1 MQATITEWM
10 FVCITIRTLSYP
22 QRCSLPPFLPPLP
35 LLPLLSLSLPIIC
48 PFFIFFFLCSLSF
61 LCPSLSLL
69 LLFTLALSF
78 VFSICL
84 LNGPFY
90 PSSDSSGSS
99 VPPSFLP
106 FLLYLCLTSFIPFL
120 YIVFP
125 FLSPFLHFTLLL
137 LLSCPSYVSTAPSPS
152 SAPLLLPFP
161 LLHLLHLLPL
171 LSLFIPF
178 SAPYPSSSLSA
189 ISPSP
194 LPLLI
199 FFLCFLIVL
208 SFVSSLYSKTRL
220 IAQTSRIRDAIYKP
234 HEGT

>member
-84 LNGPFY
+84 LKVLSILPLIPLAPLSPPLSSLSSYTSVSPPLF
-90 PSSDSSGSS
+90 PSSTL
-99 VPPSFLP
+99 SFRF
-106 FLLYLCLTSFIPFL
+106 FLLSFTS
-120 YIVFP
+120 
-125 FLSPFLHFTLLL
+125 LS
-137 LLSCPSYVSTAPSPS
+137 SRCSPVLPLPQQ
-152 SAPLLLPFP
+152 PLLLP
-161 LLHLLHLLPL
+161 LHLFFFRSLSFISFHCSLFSFLFLLPILPLPYLLFLLPL
-171 LSLFIPF
+171 FLCSF
-178 SAPYPSSSLSA
+178 
-189 ISPSP
+189 
-194 LPLLI
+194 
-199 FFLCFLIVL
+199 FFLSFLIVL
-208 SFVSSLYSKTRL
+208 SIVSSLYSKTRL

>member
-78 VFSICL
+78 VFSFCL
-84 LNGPFY
+84 LRVLSILPLIPLAPLFPLLPPF
-90 PSSDSSGSS
+90 P
-99 VPPSFLP
+99 
-106 FLLYLCLTSFIPFL
+106 LTS
-120 YIVFP
+120 
-125 FLSPFLHFTLLL
+125 
-137 LLSCPSYVSTAPSPS
+137 VSLPLFPS
-152 SAPLLLPFP
+152 SALSFRFFLLSFTSLSSRCCPVLPMLQQPLLLP
-161 LLHLLHLLPL
+161 LHLFFFRPFSFISFHCSLFSFLFLLPILPLPYLLFLLPL
-171 LSLFIPF
+171 FFCSF
-178 SAPYPSSSLSA
+178 
-189 ISPSP
+189 
-194 LPLLI
+194 
-199 FFLCFLIVL
+199 FFLCFFIVL
-208 SFVSSLYSKTRL
+208 SIVSSLYSKTRL
-220 IAQTSRIRDAIYKP
+220 IAQTSRIRDAIYRP

>member
-1 MQATITEWM
+1 M

-35 LLPLLSLSLPIIC
+35 LLPLLSLPLPIFG
-48 PFFIFFFLCSLSF
+48 PLSIFFFLCSLSF

-69 LLFTLALSF
+69 LL
-78 VFSICL
+78 L
-84 LNGPFY
+84 LLPSQGPFY

-99 VPPSFLP
+99 VPPPSSLSSHTSVSPPVFPSSALSFRF
-106 FLLYLCLTSFIPFL
+106 FLLSFTS
-120 YIVFP
+120 
-125 FLSPFLHFTLLL
+125 LLP
-137 LLSCPSYVSTAPSPS
+137 LLSCPSYASTAPSPS

-161 LLHLLHLLPL
+161 LLHLLPL

-189 ISPSP
+189 ISPSS

-199 FFLCFLIVL
+199 LLPLLPHRPLLRLLPLLHTINRTNL
-208 SFVSSLYSKTRL
+208 SHTGCNLQTAWRNLSLS
-220 IAQTSRIRDAIYKP
+220 AAIRRK
-234 HEGT
+234 ERG

>member
-22 QRCSLPPFLPPLP
+22 QRCSLPPFLPPFP
-35 LLPLLSLSLPIIC
+35 LLPLLSLPLTIFGPLS
-48 PFFIFFFLCSLSF
+48 IFFFLCSLSF

-69 LLFTLALSF
+69 LL
-78 VFSICL
+78 L
-84 LNGPFY
+84 LLPSQGPFY

-99 VPPSFLP
+99 VPPPSSLSSYTSVSLP
-106 FLLYLCLTSFIPFL
+106 LF
-120 YIVFP
+120 
-125 FLSPFLHFTLLL
+125 
-137 LLSCPSYVSTAPSPS
+137 PS
-152 SAPLLLPFP
+152 SALSFLFFLLSFTSLSSRCCPVLPMLQQPLLLP
-161 LLHLLHLLPL
+161 LHLFFFRSLSFISFHCSLFSFLFLLPILPLPYLLFLLPL
-171 LSLFIPF
+171 FLCSF
-178 SAPYPSSSLSA
+178 
-189 ISPSP
+189 
-194 LPLLI
+194 

>member
-10 FVCITIRTLSYP
+10 FVCITVRTLSYP

-84 LNGPFY
+84 LNVLSILPLIPLAPLSPP
-90 PSSDSSGSS
+90 PSSLSSYTSVSPPLFPSS
-99 VPPSFLP
+99 TLSFRF
-106 FLLYLCLTSFIPFL
+106 FLLSFTSL
-120 YIVFP
+120 SSRCFP
-125 FLSPFLHFTLLL
+125 VLPMLQQ
-137 LLSCPSYVSTAPSPS
+137 
-152 SAPLLLPFP
+152 PLLLP
-161 LLHLLHLLPL
+161 LHLFFFRSLSFISFHCSLFSFLFLLPILPLPYLLFLLPL
-171 LSLFIPF
+171 FLCSF
-178 SAPYPSSSLSA
+178 
-189 ISPSP
+189 
-194 LPLLI
+194 
-199 FFLCFLIVL
+199 FFLIFLIVL
-208 SFVSSLYSKTRL
+208 SIVSSLYSKTRL

>member
-84 LNGPFY
+84 LKVLSILPLIPLAPLSPPLSSLSSYTSVSPPLF
-90 PSSDSSGSS
+90 PSSTL
-99 VPPSFLP
+99 SFRF
-106 FLLYLCLTSFIPFL
+106 FLLSFTS
-120 YIVFP
+120 
-125 FLSPFLHFTLLL
+125 LS
-137 LLSCPSYVSTAPSPS
+137 SRCCPVLPMLQQ
-152 SAPLLLPFP
+152 PLLLP
-161 LLHLLHLLPL
+161 LHLFFFRSLSFISFHCSLFSFLFLLPILPLPYLLFLLPL
-171 LSLFIPF
+171 
-178 SAPYPSSSLSA
+178 
-189 ISPSP
+189 
-194 LPLLI
+194 
-199 FFLCFLIVL
+199 FLCSFFFLIVL
-208 SFVSSLYSKTRL
+208 SIVSSLYSKTRL

>member
-84 LNGPFY
+84 LNVLSILPLIPLAPLSPP
-90 PSSDSSGSS
+90 PSSLSSYTS
-99 VPPSFLP
+99 VSPPLF
-106 FLLYLCLTSFIPFL
+106 
-120 YIVFP
+120 
-125 FLSPFLHFTLLL
+125 
-137 LLSCPSYVSTAPSPS
+137 PS
-152 SAPLLLPFP
+152 SAFSFRFFLLSFTSLSSCCSPVLPMFQQPLLLP
-161 LLHLLHLLPL
+161 LHLFFFRSLSFISFHCSLFSFLFLLPILPLPYLLFLLPL
-171 LSLFIPF
+171 FLCSFF
-178 SAPYPSSSLSA
+178 SFASSSSSPSSP
-189 ISPSP
+189 PSTP
-194 LPLLI
+194 
-199 FFLCFLIVL
+199 
-208 SFVSSLYSKTRL
+208 KH
-220 IAQTSRIRDAIYKP
+220 D
-234 HEGT
+234 

>member
-22 QRCSLPPFLPPLP
+22 QRCSLPPFLPPFP
-35 LLPLLSLSLPIIC
+35 LLPLLSLPLPIFG
-48 PFFIFFFLCSLSF
+48 PLSIFFFLCSLSF

-69 LLFTLALSF
+69 LL
-78 VFSICL
+78 L
-84 LNGPFY
+84 LLPSQGPFY
-90 PSSDSSGSS
+90 PSADSSGSS
-99 VPPSFLP
+99 VSPSFLL

-120 YIVFP
+120 CIVFP
-125 FLSPFLHFTLLL
+125 FLSPFLHFTLLP
-137 LLSCPSYVSTAPSPS
+137 LLSCPSFASTAPSPS

-161 LLHLLHLLPL
+161 LLHLLPL

-189 ISPSP
+189 ISPSS

-199 FFLCFLIVL
+199 LLPHRPLLRLLPLLQNTINRTNL
-208 SFVSSLYSKTRL
+208 SHTGCNLQTAWRNLSLS
-220 IAQTSRIRDAIYKP
+220 AAIRRK
-234 HEGT
+234 ERG